1 MDLNDRR
8 SRVRARARA
17 RALYR
22 ARSQARA
29 RFQAKWVDVTGIH
42 TGMLSETETLA
53 RLLPESNL
61 GVQEVMKTAARDD
74 NRSYFLQNY
83 FWPEEN
89 DEEQAVEGD
98 DGDLSKEDVEEEVV
112 VKKEQ
117 NYVVGHEEN
126 VRVGENE
133 ISCGLIDGAKL
144 DEHLVH
150 VEERLEKMETHSE
163 KMVTLENKSQNPMT
177 NYVLPS
183 AASSCQNMHGT
194 EMAMEATSYK
204 INSGPEDDKEQ
215 AAEEEAEEDAGDMSK
230 EDFVEEVMVKK
241 EQNYV
246 VGHEENVTVGENEDD
261 ITDLLAVNDTN
272 SISAIA
278 LVDYLVPVAAGGRWQ
293 ISCGLS
299 VGAKLD
305 ERLVQVE
312 ERLEKMETL
321 LVDINEKLNCLVK
334 MQDAKGSMDLRRPAK
349 YMSSLWIG
357 NGRSK
362 RKHRAAE
369 LIRQSCKH
377 RRLGKGDKAVVH
389 PVALHDDCVENDQ
402 RKLDDEEPTI

>member
-1 MDLNDRR
+1 MTIGAT
-8 SRVRARARA
+8 S
-17 RALYR
+17 Y
-22 ARSQARA
+22 
-29 RFQAKWVDVTGIH
+29 
-42 TGMLSETETLA
+42 
-53 RLLPESNL
+53 
-61 GVQEVMKTAARDD
+61 KTT
-74 NRSYFLQNY
+74 FGL
-83 FWPEEN
+83 EEN

-98 DGDLSKEDVEEEVV
+98 DGDVSKEDVEEEVV

-150 VEERLEKMETHSE
+150 VEERLEKMEAHSE

-183 AASSCQNMHGT
+183 AASSCQNVHGT

-204 INSGPEDDKEQ
+204 INSGPEDDEEQ

-230 EDFVEEVMVKK
+230 EDFVEEVVVKK
-241 EQNYV
+241 AQNYV
-246 VGHEENVTVGENEDD
+246 VGHEENVTVGENE
-261 ITDLLAVNDTN
+261 
-272 SISAIA
+272 
-278 LVDYLVPVAAGGRWQ
+278 

-362 RKHRAAE
+362 RKHRVAE

-377 RRLGKGDKAVVH
+377 RRLGRGDKAVGH

-402 RKLDDEEPTI
+402 RKSTNDLLKQMREHSSPFGYGNQRLAHCFADGLEVALAGIGSQIYKALVNKRTVTSGTSIWHDKLLLYCLELCDM

>member
-1 MDLNDRR
+1 MIVN
-8 SRVRARARA
+8 
-17 RALYR
+17 
-22 ARSQARA
+22 
-29 RFQAKWVDVTGIH
+29 KI
-42 TGMLSETETLA
+42 TETLA

-61 GVQEVMKTAARDD
+61 GVQEVMKTAARYEKKIYTATMRSQRDYLRD
-74 NRSYFLQNY
+74 ISSKMLTLENRFQNPRTNY
-83 FWPEEN
+83 LHPN
-89 DEEQAVEGD
+89 ASSSG
-98 DGDLSKEDVEEEVV
+98 
-112 VKKEQ
+112 Q
-117 NYVVGHEEN
+117 NVHGP
-126 VRVGENE
+126 
-133 ISCGLIDGAKL
+133 
-144 DEHLVH
+144 VH

-246 VGHEENVTVGENEDD
+246 VGHEENVTVGENE
-261 ITDLLAVNDTN
+261 
-272 SISAIA
+272 
-278 LVDYLVPVAAGGRWQ
+278 